1 MKFQR
6 LALLLIAFT
15 VLACASLRAED
26 TCPPINRATAGGI
39 LGAAPNDVGVAEAQL
54 AVEWHTPTDYVC
66 TFTVGA
72 NTLRVTIGP
81 YQARDGWPATAKQCF
96 SASAPMQAIGNEAVA
111 CYSPDGA
118 MPLHGEVISHVRDV
132 FIDVQLML
140 AAPPAPDP
148 TQSAAKLRE
157 YTHRAA
163 EIVAGNLF

>member
-1 MKFQR
+1 MKLRR
-6 LALLLIAFT
+6 LTLLLFAFT
-15 VLACASLRAED
+15 VLALTSLRAED

-39 LGAAPNDVGVAEAQL
+39 LGAKPNDVGVAEAAL
-54 AVEWHTPTDYVC
+54 AIEWHTPTDYVC
-66 TFTVGA
+66 TFTAGA

-81 YQARDGWPATAKQCF
+81 YHARDGWAAATKQCF
-96 SASAPMQAIGNEAVA
+96 ATPSPMQAIGNEAVA

-118 MPLHGEVISHVRDV
+118 TPLKGEVISHVRDV

-140 AAPPAPDP
+140 AAPPAPDA